1 MRSLSLF
8 VSILGFIIFTVPVRA
23 QSEDASEF
31 SQAGNNYTCYQWN
44 KPRNWGAMRPIDNSK
59 LTVSYDYTFC
69 VEADNSGKKL
79 RDSYLL
85 QIGDSVN
92 RYFSEYSQC
101 VDSIAFNYLM
111 SLNQKYIDQLTPDW
125 TPSRLRRTLYSWI
138 PEDVC
143 PLYYDVYT
151 FNATAERKVSSRF
164 QYVEYQYTESLDVLD
179 WEMIP
184 GSEIILGFEC
194 NRAKASYRGRT
205 WIVCFT
211 FDIPYS
217 AGPWKL
223 GGLPGLIL
231 KAEDTQ
237 GLFKWE
243 ASGITQDENDP
254 IFEFVD
260 GYTTDKR
267 IYVWI
272 PNNKTKKSTRK
283 EMEKMWKRFWNA
295 PRTIQ
300 FFSEG
305 EGYFVDS
312 EGKEQIV
319 RVSDP
324 VPNDY
329 YPKMELDI

>member
-8 VSILGFIIFTVPVRA
+8 IVLLGLIVFSLPAGGQSI
-23 QSEDASEF
+23 EESEF

-44 KPRNWGAMRPIDNSK
+44 KPRNWGSMKPIDNSK
-59 LTVSYDYTFC
+59 LTVLYDYTFC
-69 VEADNSGKKL
+69 VEADSTGKKL
-79 RDSYLL
+79 RDSYRL
-85 QIGDSVN
+85 QIGDSIN
-92 RYFSEYSQC
+92 RYYSEYSQR
-101 VDSIAFNYLM
+101 VDSIAFNYIL
-111 SLNQKYIDQLTPDW
+111 SLKQEYIDQLVPDW
-125 TPSRLRRTLYSWI
+125 TPSRLKRTLYSWI
-138 PEDVC
+138 PEGIC

-151 FNATAERKVSSRF
+151 FNATAERRVSSRF
-164 QYVEYQYTESLDVLD
+164 QYIEYQYTEPQDELA

-184 GSEIILGFEC
+184 GSENILGFEC
-194 NRAKASYRGRT
+194 NKAMASYRGRT
-205 WIVCFT
+205 WIVSFT
-211 FDIPYS
+211 FDLPYP

-231 KAEDTQ
+231 KAEDAQ

-243 ASGITQDENDP
+243 ASGITQEEDEP

-260 GYTTDKR
+260 GYSTDKR

-272 PNNKTKKSTRK
+272 PNNKTKKCTRK
-283 EMEKMWKRFWNA
+283 EVEKMWKRFWNA

-300 FFSEG
+300 FFSDG
-305 EGYFVDS
+305 EGVFADS
-312 EGKEQIV
+312 EGREHIV

-329 YPKMELDI
+329 YPRLELDL